1 MLETLILE
9 QVAKAVSGEAND
21 TEWNNQDD
29 LCNCTF
35 QRVGFWT
42 NPYIGKTLLVRF
54 CCIWNEFHKQ
64 FPEFVLERDSFFN
77 YNTNEYEDTPW
88 EWDSKTGDMP
98 KAIWYRQLATQ
109 TGKSLD
115 EVRAEHGDLE
125 PPKRVKRKRNK

>member
-77 YNTNEYEDTPW
+77 YNTNEYEDGPRD
-88 EWDSKTGDMP
+88 WDSKTSDMP
-98 KAIWYRQLATQ
+98 KAIWYRQLATKQ
-109 TGKSLD
+109 GKSLD
-115 EVRAEHGDLE
+115 EVRAEYGDQE
-125 PPKRVKRKRNK
+125 PPKRVKRKRKV